1 MEEARHGPTPLVH
14 RAVRSGGILI
24 AIASIQFV
32 AAMIVVQS
40 RYPGYSLTGNYIS
53 DLGGAHSPWALL
65 FDASVI
71 ALGAIAFPSL
81 LLVWSSFDAHPARAP
96 GLLLLLI
103 ASAGAIGVGVFPETT
118 HLLHGNAH
126 DYATYV
132 AFVGAALGF
141 LVLSF
146 AMRRPERW
154 RFSGPYTLATGAVS
168 IAATILL
175 SFSVYLGIGPGGME
189 RLIVAPIL
197 LWMVAEG
204 LHISWLHRF
213 APGLLIHGTST

>member
-1 MEEARHGPTPLVH
+1 MEEASHSLTPLVH

-32 AAMIVVQS
+32 VAMILVQS
-40 RYPGYSLTGNYIS
+40 RYPGYSLKGNYIS

-71 ALGAIAFPSL
+71 ALGAIVIPSL

-103 ASAGAIGVGVFPETT
+103 AAAGAIGVGVFPETT
-118 HLLHGNAH
+118 HALNGNAH
-126 DYATYV
+126 DYATDV

-154 RFSGPYTLATGAVS
+154 RFSGWYTLVS
-168 IAATILL
+168 GVVSLAATILF
-175 SFSVYLGIGPGGME
+175 SFSIDLGIGPGGME
-189 RLIVAPIL
+189 RLIVAPVL
-197 LWMVAEG
+197 LWMVVEG
-204 LHISWLHRF
+204 IHISWLHRF
-213 APGLLIHGTST
+213 APGLLVHGTST